1 MGLLITN
8 FISFGRKLF
17 FSFCS
22 YCLHP
27 PPFPACRKVC
37 LGMAL
42 KIHLVFL
49 YLFQG
54 NCHLSQHCLGLALA
68 IPEVPPELLFLQL
81 LPVLISG
88 ERQDRGCPSLLS
100 HTARAPAAP
109 TAVLLSASQV
119 CSCMLYQHF
128 WPPRIYHPFAWQ
140 ALNNNIT
147 RLCKTASLMHFFYSF
162 FSVWF
167 CFKSVTSL
175 QLIWKQWVILCIIIN
190 RNFKN

>member
-1 MGLLITN
+1 MKQRHLPCSITALWFCQVLALRLGKPLTLVDTQNKAHMSMGLLITN

-42 KIHLVFL
+42 KIHFVFL
-49 YLFQG
+49 YLFHE

-81 LPVLISG
+81 LPVLISE
-88 ERQDRGCPSLLS
+88 ERQDRGPNLLS

-128 WPPRIYHPFAWQ
+128 
-140 ALNNNIT
+140 
-147 RLCKTASLMHFFYSF
+147 
-162 FSVWF
+162 
-167 CFKSVTSL
+167 
-175 QLIWKQWVILCIIIN
+175 
-190 RNFKN
+190 